1 MKSKPSPTLKA
12 SALILVCAAVLAAC
26 ELVETRDLMQQQIG
40 KPLSELI
47 SQWGFPTDERRE
59 HGRDLVFW
67 TRTDVSYENT
77 PKLDVTVPLTDN
89 IEFSGSFPL
98 GEGEE
103 LACSRIVEVDSD
115 QIVINASVQGNDCPR
130 YAPSSW

>member
-1 MKSKPSPTLKA
+1 MLKTSAFIVA
-12 SALILVCAAVLAAC
+12 SAIVLAAC
-26 ELVETRDLMQQQIG
+26 DHVETRDLMQQQVG

-47 SQWGFPTDERRE
+47 GQWGFPTDERRE
-59 HGRDLVFW
+59 NGRDLVYW

-77 PKLDVTVPLTDN
+77 PKLDVTVPINDN

-98 GEGEE
+98 GDGEE
-103 LACSRIVEVDSD
+103 LACSRIVEVDKD
-115 QIVINASVQGNDCPR
+115 QIVINASVQGNDCPQ